1 VERTDHGHPRGA
13 GLRRHRN
20 PGEPAQHRRW
30 RPSLHDRPNTEGGLD
45 TDLEAYLREKGVWHR
60 FIDKQETVH
69 TADASEATGIDLHRI
84 TKNLVSKTNKGEYV
98 LLVVPGDRRVNLK
111 AAAEALGVKNV
122 RLMPFGEAESISG
135 YPPGGTPSVGHKTR
149 MRTVLDSELT
159 EFETLYCG
167 GGTRD
172 RLVELKVSD
181 VISLNDAIVSTISK
195 TS

>member
-1 VERTDHGHPRGA
+1 
-13 GLRRHRN
+13 
-20 PGEPAQHRRW
+20 
-30 RPSLHDRPNTEGGLD
+30 
-45 TDLEAYLREKGVWHR
+45 LEAYLREKGVWHR
-60 FIDKQETVH
+60 FIDKEETVH

-98 LLVVPGDRRVNLK
+98 LLIVPGDRRVNLK
-111 AAAEALGVKNV
+111 AAADALGVKNV

-167 GGTRD
+167 GGMRD

-181 VISLNDAIVSTISK
+181 VISMNDAIVSTISR